1 MSLAY
6 NKITASVGYIYFE
19 VVREMQTILN
29 YTYGN
34 IKRGLH

>member
-1 MSLAY
+1 MLLAY

-29 YTYGN
+29 YTYME
-34 IKRGLH
+34 I